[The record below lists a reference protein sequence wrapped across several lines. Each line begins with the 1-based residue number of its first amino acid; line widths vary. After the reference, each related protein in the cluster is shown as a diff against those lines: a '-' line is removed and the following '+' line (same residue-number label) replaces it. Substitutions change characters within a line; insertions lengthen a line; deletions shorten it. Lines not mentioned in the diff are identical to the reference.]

1 MTSFIFPLLRF
12 LADGRYHSSAEIK
25 EELGLS
31 PHELSE
37 ALDSVTVSGLEIER
51 DRQAGCRLITPF
63 FPLNAAQ
70 IERCLGPRAA
80 AFTLEVV
87 DQTGSTNEDL
97 LQRARQGAPH
107 GLVRVAE
114 TQTAGRGRRQRRW
127 FSAPGGTLTFSLLW
141 NFTTGAD
148 ALSGLSLAV
157 GVSLA
162 RSLEAVG
169 LQGVELKWPNDILWR
184 QRKLGGIL
192 IETTAPAST
201 GVSAVIGIG
210 LNLRLPAS
218 VVARIDQPVADL
230 GSAGLRIGPN
240 ELLARLLCDLN
251 DVLGEFSRGGFAGLR
266 APWQRLHAYQDKM
279 VTIEMGDGES
289 LTGKATGVDEHGA
302 LRVMS
307 AGGERVIYSGEVSL
321 RVADK
326 LKQ

>member
-1 MTSFIFPLLRF
+1 MVPLLRF
-12 LADGRYHSSAEIK
+12 LADGQFHSSTEIK
-25 EELGLS
+25 ENLGLS

-37 ALDSVTVSGLEIER
+37 AVDRLTMSGLEIAS

-63 FPLNAAQ
+63 SALNAAQ
-70 IERCLGPRAA
+70 IERCLGSRAA

-114 TQTAGRGRRQRRW
+114 IQTAGRGRRQRKW

-141 NFTTGAD
+141 NFANGAD
-148 ALSGLSLAV
+148 ALSGLPLAV

-169 LQGVELKWPNDILWR
+169 LQGVALKWPNDILWR

-192 IETTAPAST
+192 IETTAPASI

-210 LNLRLPAS
+210 LNLQLTAA
-218 VVARIDQPVADL
+218 VVERIDQPAADL
-230 GSAGLRIGPN
+230 ESAGLRIGRN
-240 ELLARLLCDLN
+240 ELLACLLSDLS
-251 DVLGEFSRGGFAGLR
+251 DVIGEFSRGGFAGFR

-279 VTIEMGDGES
+279 VTVEMSNGEQ
-289 LTGKATGVDEHGA
+289 LTGKATGVDKHGA

-307 AGGERVIYSGEVSL
+307 AGGERVIHSGEVSL
-321 RVADK
+321 RLAEK
-326 LKQ
+326 MKQ